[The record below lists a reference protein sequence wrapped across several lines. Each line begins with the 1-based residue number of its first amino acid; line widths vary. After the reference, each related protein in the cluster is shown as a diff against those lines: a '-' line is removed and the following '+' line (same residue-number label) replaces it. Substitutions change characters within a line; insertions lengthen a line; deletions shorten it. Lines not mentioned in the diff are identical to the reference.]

1 LSAAATALLLAVA
14 LSIPDVAVVDQ
25 HGRGLRFYRD
35 LVEKKVVVLAF
46 FYTECRGACPIVGRT
61 LAGLQDALG
70 DRLGR
75 DVFLVSVT
83 RDPQTDTPE
92 KLAEW
97 GRAYGVK
104 PGWTLVTG
112 EPDAIDR
119 LVRELTGDAAS
130 PALHA
135 PALYILNDRTG
146 EWVRDTGHATAKRY
160 TDRIDAMLRR
170 ELER

>member
-1 LSAAATALLLAVA
+1 MCDGIHAALLVPAPSGSARCHSGVIA
-14 LSIPDVAVVDQ
+14 Q
-25 HGRGLRFYRD
+25 TY
-35 LVEKKVVVLAF
+35 
-46 FYTECRGACPIVGRT
+46 
-61 LAGLQDALG
+61 
-70 DRLGR
+70 
-75 DVFLVSVT
+75 VFLVSVT
-83 RDPQTDTPE
+83 RDPQTDTPD

-112 EPDAIDR
+112 EPEAIDR
-119 LVRELTGDAAS
+119 LVRELTGDGAR

-146 EWVRDTGHATAKRY
+146 EWVRDTGHAAPKRY

-170 ELER
+170 EVER